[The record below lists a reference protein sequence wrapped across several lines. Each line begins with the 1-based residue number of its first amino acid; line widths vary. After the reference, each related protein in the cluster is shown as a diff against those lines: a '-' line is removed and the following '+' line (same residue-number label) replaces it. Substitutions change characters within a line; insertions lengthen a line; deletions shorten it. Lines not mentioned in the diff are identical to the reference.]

1 MYNRG
6 KVPIDEKIGVNTMSE
21 KKPAEKKQH
30 NITSA
35 STGQAMSK
43 EELAAAKKKNAAKAQ
58 AAQAAH
64 AAQKEADQGQAK
76 KLRIFAVILWV
87 AALVF
92 ELLGILA
99 LGKKLGFAAN
109 WNPTVTLIVC
119 IVLDLICLLI
129 GSQLWKKANHM
140 DPASEKNKLKFWLW
154 NNLGVIVS
162 ILAFVPFIVLIFVNK
177 DTDKNTKLIAGIAA
191 VVALAVGVGGSYDY
205 HPVSQEAVE
214 EVDLIAAEN
223 AQELNEGVYW
233 ITTGKSDVYHID
245 QECFTLNNTEDLVYG
260 TVKEAF
266 DAGHTRL
273 CYYCAKRHDV
283 ADNVTTEEVAPE
295 EIQEDTTVLEE
306 EETEKTAPGDG
317 AETPDEGAVLD
328 VNDTDTDTA
337 EQPAA

>member
-1 MYNRG
+1 
-6 KVPIDEKIGVNTMSE
+6 MSE

-64 AAQKEADQGQAK
+64 AADKMQATQ
-76 KLRIFAVILWV
+76 LRIFAIILWV
-87 AALVF
+87 IAIVW
-92 ELLGILA
+92 EVLGILA

-109 WNPTVTLIVC
+109 WNPTIVLVVC
-119 IVLDLICLLI
+119 IILDLVFLYF

-191 VVALAVGVGGSYDY
+191 IVALAVGVGGSYDF
-205 HPVSQEAVE
+205 HPVSQEQVEEME

-223 AQELNEGVYW
+223 AVELNEGVFW

-317 AETPDEGAVLD
+317 AETPDEGTVLD

>member
-1 MYNRG
+1 MYNRAMD
-6 KVPIDEKIGVNTMSE
+6 PIDEMIGVNNMSE

-30 NITSA
+30 TITSA
-35 STGQAMSK
+35 SSGETMSK
-43 EELAAAKKKNAAKAQ
+43 EELAAAKKKNAAKAE
-58 AAQAAH
+58 AAQAAR
-64 AAQKEADQGQAK
+64 AADKGQAK
-76 KLRIFAVILWV
+76 KLRIIAVVLWV

-92 ELLGILA
+92 EVLGILA
-99 LGKKLGFAAN
+99 LGKKLGFAAS
-109 WNPTVTLIVC
+109 WNPTVVLVGC

-191 VVALAVGVGGSYDY
+191 IVALAAGVAGGIDY
-205 HPVSQEAVE
+205 HPVSQEDIA

-223 AQELNEGVYW
+223 AEELNEGVYW
-233 ITTGKSDVYHID
+233 ISVGKSEVYHID
-245 QECFTLNNTEDLVYG
+245 QECFTLNNTEGLTYG

-273 CYYCAKRHDV
+273 CYYCAKRHEVQDV
-283 ADNVTTEEVAPE
+283 ATEEVAPDA
-295 EIQEDTTVLEE
+295 ILEDTTVLEE
-306 EETEKTAPGDG
+306 EEPEAERGPAEEAAPAEGD
-317 AETPDEGAVLD
+317 VID
-328 VNDTDTDTA
+328 VNDTDLETQ
-337 EQPAA
+337 EQQPAA